1 MWGLPLFDVLD
12 IINKSFW
19 WISKTVL
26 DIFAFQGSSL
36 PWGIFPDTDAQL
48 SVLDW
53 SSQFI
58 IFISLAQFQKTQK
71 GIFTR
76 SERFYLKL
84 SVGRSVL
91 RWHPVICSWLMP
103 FCQFL
108 HHQPFNHPLV
118 LIGANAQIKVCMIE
132 MSFILSSWHISDH
145 NPGAII
151 WGLHVGN
158 KVSFGLIWCP
168 GDKSL

>member
-1 MWGLPLFDVLD
+1 M
-12 IINKSFW
+12 
-19 WISKTVL
+19 L
-26 DIFAFQGSSL
+26 DIFAFQGSNFA
-36 PWGIFPDTDAQL
+36 WGIFPDTDAQL

-53 SSQFI
+53 SSQIHNFH
-58 IFISLAQFQKTQK
+58 IFGPVPKRCQKTEK

-108 HHQPFNHPLV
+108 HHQPFNHPLIQ
-118 LIGANAQIKVCMIE
+118 IGANAQIRLCLIE
-132 MSFILSSWHISDH
+132 MSFILSSWHISNH
-145 NPGAII
+145 NPQAII

>member
-1 MWGLPLFDVLD
+1 MDFQNRVGHFCFSRIQLALRHFSWHRRSVICSWL
-12 IINKSFW
+12 
-19 WISKTVL
+19 ISPIHNFH
-26 DIFAFQGSSL
+26 IFG
-36 PWGIFPDTDAQL
+36 PVPKR
-48 SVLDW
+48 
-53 SSQFI
+53 
-58 IFISLAQFQKTQK
+58 FQKTQK

-108 HHQPFNHPLV
+108 HHQPFNHPLIQ
-118 LIGANAQIKVCMIE
+118 IGANAQIRLCLIE
-132 MSFILSSWHISDH
+132 MSFILSSWHISNH
-145 NPGAII
+145 NPEAII

>member
-1 MWGLPLFDVLD
+1 MD
-12 IINKSFW
+12 
-19 WISKTVL
+19 
-26 DIFAFQGSSL
+26 FQNCVGHFCFSRIQLRLRHFSWHRRSVICSWL
-36 PWGIFPDTDAQL
+36 IFPIHNFHIFGPVPKNSKGNFHTFRTD
-48 SVLDW
+48 S
-53 SSQFI
+53 
-58 IFISLAQFQKTQK
+58 T
-71 GIFTR
+71 
-76 SERFYLKL
+76 KL

-118 LIGANAQIKVCMIE
+118 QIGANAQIRLCLIE
-132 MSFILSSWHISDH
+132 MSFILSSWHISNH
-145 NPGAII
+145 NPEAII

-168 GDKSL
+168 DDKSL

>member
-1 MWGLPLFDVLD
+1 MD
-12 IINKSFW
+12 
-19 WISKTVL
+19 
-26 DIFAFQGSSL
+26 FQNCVGHFCFSRIQLRLRHFSWHRRSVICSWL
-36 PWGIFPDTDAQL
+36 IFPIHN
-48 SVLDW
+48 
-53 SSQFI
+53 FH
-58 IFISLAQFQKTQK
+58 IFGPVPKITQK
-71 GIFTR
+71 GIFTC
-76 SERFYLKL
+76 SVRFYLKL

-118 LIGANAQIKVCMIE
+118 QIGANAQIRLCLIE
-132 MSFILSSWHISDH
+132 MSFILSSWHISNH
-145 NPGAII
+145 NPEAII

-168 GDKSL
+168 DDKSL